1 MFRADVSQGIKEFQL
16 FRLRR
21 RSQERRFGAF
31 PALHPVTFRG
41 AALDRRRQSYR
52 DMRDD
57 DSDDLQ
63 LARRRIDLQVEVAR
77 PLIRKQDSRLAIE
90 CARKEEPLPLTA

>member
-1 MFRADVSQGIKEFQL
+1 
-16 FRLRR
+16 
-21 RSQERRFGAF
+21 
-31 PALHPVTFRG
+31 
-41 AALDRRRQSYR
+41 
-52 DMRDD
+52 MRDD

-90 CARKEEPLPLTA
+90 CARKEEPLSLTAQLNGF